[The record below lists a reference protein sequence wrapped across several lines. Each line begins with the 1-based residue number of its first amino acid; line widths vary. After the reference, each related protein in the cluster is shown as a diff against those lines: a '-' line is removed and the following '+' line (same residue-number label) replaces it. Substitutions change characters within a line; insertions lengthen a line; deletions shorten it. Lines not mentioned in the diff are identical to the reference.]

1 MRVPRPLPKPS
12 LRPGLAHALTR
23 RYVFALLLVAFLTT
37 GAWVSLKVVID
48 TQASTAA
55 LVNVSGRQRMLSQ
68 RIAFLSGQL
77 ALAPQEGSEA
87 LEKAAQLMAHSHQGL
102 THGDAGLNL
111 PETRS
116 AAVDALYHGAD
127 TALDQQ
133 VQTYLAAV
141 QAWLDVPAP
150 QRLAHH
156 PALQHVQA
164 LAKGRLL
171 PSLDQA
177 VAQYQREGEAAVAL
191 LRKVETALWLATLVL
206 LFLEAMFIFRPF
218 ATHMQQVLA
227 RLASTE
233 GELLRHQAELEATIR
248 DRTGALEQQLAELK
262 TRERALDQIGQGILI
277 TGPDRCLQFASH
289 GFERL
294 TGYAAQEVMG
304 RSCHFMQGPDTDPQT
319 IAHMRACLE
328 NRTPFRGEVLNYR
341 KNGQPFWNDLGI
353 YPVLE
358 RGQLLGFVGVQHD
371 VTTLKESERT
381 YQSLAMHDAL
391 TGLPNRNLLQ
401 DRWQQAVALTQREQT
416 WGALLLLDLNHFKLL
431 NDTHGHDHGDQ
442 LLIQT
447 GQRLKALL
455 RETDTVARVGGD
467 EFVVLLHSLG
477 ADTTV
482 AQVQVEQLQAKLRDA
497 LSAPYRLTSAKSIA
511 GHPAPLLWTQASAS
525 VGAVLFN
532 AEAGSLEAAMQLA
545 DQRMYAEKQKTR

>member
-1 MRVPRPLPKPS
+1 MTRSSINPN
-12 LRPGLAHALTR
+12 LRPGLAQALTR

-77 ALAPQEGSEA
+77 VLAPQEGSQA
-87 LEKAAQLMAHSHQGL
+87 LEKAAALMARSHFGL
-102 THGDAGLNL
+102 THGDANLNL
-111 PETRS
+111 PES
-116 AAVDALYHGAD
+116 HSDAMDALYHGAD
-127 TALDQQ
+127 VALDLQ

-141 QAWLDVPAP
+141 QTWLGVPAS
-150 QRLAHH
+150 QRDADH
-156 PALQHVQA
+156 PALQVVQT

-191 LRKVETALWLATLVL
+191 LRQIETALWLATLL
-206 LFLEAMFIFRPF
+206 LLALEAWFIFRPF
-218 ATHMQQVLA
+218 ANHMQLVLA
-227 RLASTE
+227 RLARTE

-248 DRTGALEQQLAELK
+248 DRTASLAQQLAELK

-277 TGPDRCLQFASH
+277 TGPDRRLQFASH

-294 TGYAAQEVMG
+294 TGYQASDVMG
-304 RSCHFMQGPDTDPQT
+304 KTCHFMQGPQTDRQT
-319 IAHMRACLE
+319 IGRIRACLE
-328 NRTPFRGEVLNYR
+328 SHTPFRGEVLNYR
-341 KNGQPFWNDLGI
+341 KDGQSFWNDLGI

-358 RGQLLGFVGVQHD
+358 DDRLLGFVGVQHD
-371 VTTLKESERT
+371 VTALKESERT

-391 TGLPNRNLLQ
+391 TGLPNRSLLL
-401 DRWQQAVALTQREQT
+401 DRWHQAVAVAQREQT

-447 GQRLKALL
+447 GQRMKALL

-467 EFVVLLHSLG
+467 EFVVLINGLG
-477 ADTTV
+477 TDSVQAQAQAD
-482 AQVQVEQLQAKLRDA
+482 QLQTKLREA
-497 LSAPYRLTSAKSIA
+497 LCEPYRLQPPGAVAHETHA
-511 GHPAPLLWTQASAS
+511 LVWTQASAS
-525 VGAVLFN
+525 VGAVLFH
-532 AEAGSLEAAMQLA
+532 ADAGSLEATMQVA
-545 DQRMYAEKQKTR
+545 DLRMYAEKQKTR